1 MVHRGAWCEC
11 SGIMARAG
19 HDMAAVMSMWWLV
32 VNVIGMPKISCTD
45 TPRRVASVQWCMA
58 VLA

>member
-1 MVHRGAWCEC
+1 MVHRGAWCEF

-32 VNVIGMPKISCTD
+32 VNVIGMPKI
-45 TPRRVASVQWCMA
+45 
-58 VLA
+58 